1 MPTLIPSLPIPPTPA
16 ASAAGEAKVLLAFQ
30 SLRDDFR
37 IYHRKSWY
45 SFDGP
50 DGSREGVCEGEADFL
65 VLHPDLGML
74 VLEVKGGRIAFDGRT
89 GAWTSTARDGTVH
102 SIKDPFL
109 QAQRSVKAIAAKAA
123 ALSFEGQA
131 MPEFVHGHAVVFP
144 DCDFTS
150 GGGGVSAPRELV
162 IDAGDLARDAAGRL
176 MEIFRLWGVRRAAAP
191 LTKKWVKRLGQH
203 VLAPHFSL
211 GLALGSALG
220 WEEKALALLHEE
232 QDICLDFLH
241 LNPRAVV
248 RGGAGTGKTVVA
260 VERAR
265 RLAADGKDVLLLC
278 FNRPLAFYLR
288 GICASWEA
296 LPGRVW
302 AGSYHELGRE
312 LCGRAG
318 VAWNEPPEDD
328 VAATQAFW
336 NETSG
341 VLLLEAAQKLGER
354 FDALVV
360 DEAQDF
366 LTEWWAVLEALLK
379 EGDRAPVTLVADPDQ
394 DLWQRESRF
403 PAGLPVFPLR
413 TNCRNTSAIAE
424 YLGELTGSHPRV
436 SPWTVRGEEPKIHRW
451 RNAADEREKAGA
463 LIAQLLLKENVGLER
478 VAIVGMRRL
487 ANSCLAGV
495 AELAGFPV
503 VPIGDDGTA
512 GVPGALRYATPHR
525 FKGLEADVVLLLDVD
540 GSRWSLEPRNLYVA
554 ASRARL
560 RLHVFVKEGV
570 VVPGGGE
577 PLGPAVRP
585 GAR

>member
-1 MPTLIPSLPIPPTPA
+1 MPTLIPSLPLPPTPVAA
-16 ASAAGEAKVLLAFQ
+16 ASGEAKVLLAFQ
-30 SLRDDFR
+30 SLPDDFR
-37 IYHRKSWY
+37 IYHRKTWY
-45 SFDGP
+45 SFDGH
-50 DGSREGVCEGEADFL
+50 EGVREGEADFL
-65 VLHPDLGML
+65 VLHPELGML
-74 VLEVKGGRIAFDGRT
+74 VLEVKGGLIGFDGRT
-89 GAWTSTARDGTVH
+89 GAWTSTSRNGTVYD
-102 SIKDPFL
+102 IKDPFQ
-109 QAQRSVKAIAAKAA
+109 QAQKSIKAIVRKAEG
-123 ALSFEGQA
+123 LSFEGQA
-131 MPEFVHGHAVVFP
+131 MPDFVHGHAVVFP
-144 DCDFTS
+144 DCDFAA
-150 GGGGVSAPRELV
+150 GADAVSTPRRLV
-162 IDAGDLARDAAGRL
+162 IDAADLARDAEGRL
-176 MEIFRLWGVRRAAAP
+176 REVFRLWGEGRAAAA

-232 QDICLDFLH
+232 QDICLDFLS

-265 RLAADGKDVLLLC
+265 RLAAEGKDVLLLC
-278 FNRPLAFYLR
+278 FNLPLAHYLR
-288 GICASWEA
+288 SICASWEA

-318 VAWNEPPEDD
+318 VAWSEPPEDD
-328 VAATQAFW
+328 RAATEAFW

-341 VLLLEAAQKLGER
+341 LLLLEAAQALGET

-366 LTEWWAVLEALLK
+366 LTEWWGVLEALLK
-379 EGDRAPVTLVADPDQ
+379 ERDRAPVALVADPDQ
-394 DLWQRESRF
+394 DLWRRGSVF

-413 TNCRNTSAIAE
+413 TNCRSTSAIAE
-424 YLGELTGSHPRV
+424 FLGSLTGAPPRV
-436 SPWTVRGEEPKIHRW
+436 SPWAVRGEEPKLERY
-451 RNAADEREKAGA
+451 RNAEDEREKAGA
-463 LIAQLLLKENVGLER
+463 LVARLLLKEGLGLER

-487 ANSCLAGV
+487 EKSCLAGK

-503 VPIGDDGTA
+503 AAIGDDGTA

-540 GSRWSLEPRNLYVA
+540 DSKWSLEPRNLYVS

-560 RLHVFVKEGV
+560 RLFVFVKEGV
-570 VVPGGGE
+570 ELKLLP
-577 PLGPAVRP
+577 
-585 GAR
+585 

>member
-1 MPTLIPSLPIPPTPA
+1 MPTLIPSLPIPPTSA
-16 ASAAGEAKVLLAFQ
+16 ASAAGEAKALLAFQ
-30 SLRDDFR
+30 SLHDDFR

-45 SFDGP
+45 SFDGL
-50 DGSREGVCEGEADFL
+50 DGSREGVREGEADFL

-89 GAWTSTARDGTVH
+89 GEWTSTARDGREHV
-102 SIKDPFL
+102 IKDPFL

-123 ALSFEGQA
+123 ALSVGGQS

-144 DCDFTS
+144 DCDFAS
-150 GGGGVSAPRELV
+150 GGDGVSAPRELV
-162 IDAGDLARDAAGRL
+162 IDAADLARDAGGRL
-176 MEIFRLWGVRRAAAP
+176 VEIFRLWNVRRASPP
-191 LTKKWVKRLGQH
+191 LTKKWVKKLGQH

-232 QDICLDFLH
+232 QDICLDFLG

-248 RGGAGTGKTVVA
+248 YGGAGTGKTLVA

-265 RLAADGKDVLLLC
+265 RLAAGGKDVLLLC
-278 FNRPLAFYLR
+278 FNRPLAHHLR
-288 GICASWEA
+288 TICASWEA

-312 LCGRAG
+312 LCGLAG
-318 VAWNEPPEDD
+318 VAWAESPADD
-328 VAATQAFW
+328 RTASEAFW

-341 VLLLEAAQKLGER
+341 VLLLEATQALGEK

-366 LTEWWAVLEALLK
+366 LTEWWAVLGALLK
-379 EGDRAPVTLVADPDQ
+379 EGERSPMALFADPDQ
-394 DLWQRESRF
+394 DLWNRGSVF
-403 PAGLPVFPLR
+403 PEGLPVFPLR

-424 YLGELTGSHPRV
+424 FLATLSGLSDAAPPRV
-436 SPWTVRGEEPKIHRW
+436 SPWAVRGEEPKVHRW
-451 RNAADEREKAGA
+451 SDADDEREKAGV
-463 LIAQLLLKENVGLER
+463 LVAQLLLKEDIGLER
-478 VAIVGMRRL
+478 VAVVGMRRL
-487 ANSCLAGV
+487 ENSCLAGK

-503 VPIGDDGTA
+503 VPIDDDGTA
-512 GVPGALRYATPHR
+512 GAPGALRYATPHR
-525 FKGLEADVVLLLDVD
+525 FKGLEADVVILLDVD
-540 GSRWSLEPRNLYVA
+540 GSRWSLEPRHLYVA

-570 VVPGGGE
+570 VVPGGG
-577 PLGPAVRP
+577 
-585 GAR
+585 

>member
-1 MPTLIPSLPIPPTPA
+1 M
-16 ASAAGEAKVLLAFQ
+16 
-30 SLRDDFR
+30 
-37 IYHRKSWY
+37 
-45 SFDGP
+45 
-50 DGSREGVCEGEADFL
+50 
-65 VLHPDLGML
+65 
-74 VLEVKGGRIAFDGRT
+74 LEVKGGQIAFDGRT
-89 GAWTSTARDGTVH
+89 GAWTSTARDGTVYG
-102 SIKDPFL
+102 IKDPFL
-109 QAQRSVKAIAAKAA
+109 QAQRSVKAFTGKAA
-123 ALSFEGQA
+123 ALSFEGQP

-144 DCDFTS
+144 DCDFAT
-150 GGGGVSAPRELV
+150 GADGVSAPRELV
-162 IDAGDLARDAAGRL
+162 IDAGDLAQDAAGRL
-176 MEIFRLWGVRRAAAP
+176 VEIFRLWGARRAAAP

-232 QDICLDFLH
+232 QDICLDFLE

-248 RGGAGTGKTVVA
+248 YGGAGTGKTLVA

-265 RLAADGKDVLLLC
+265 RLAAGGKDVLLLC
-278 FNRPLAFYLR
+278 FNRPLAHHLR
-288 GICASWEA
+288 AICASWEA

-312 LCGRAG
+312 LCGLAG
-318 VAWNEPPEDD
+318 VAWAESPADD
-328 VAATQAFW
+328 RTASEAFW

-341 VLLLEAAQKLGER
+341 VLLLEATQALGEK

-366 LTEWWAVLEALLK
+366 LTEWWAVLGALLK
-379 EGDRAPVTLVADPDQ
+379 EGELSPMVLFADPAQ
-394 DLWQRESRF
+394 DLWQRGSVF
-403 PAGLPVFPLR
+403 PQWLPVFPLR

-436 SPWTVRGEEPKIHRW
+436 SPWTVRGEEPKVHRW

-463 LIAQLLLKENVGLER
+463 LIAQLLLKDGVGLER

-487 ANSCLAGV
+487 ANSCLAEK

-503 VPIGDDGTA
+503 VPIDDDGTA

-540 GSRWSLEPRNLYVA
+540 GSRWSLEPPHLYVA

-570 VVPGGGE
+570 EMPGR
-577 PLGPAVRP
+577 A
-585 GAR
+585 

>member
-1 MPTLIPSLPIPPTPA
+1 
-16 ASAAGEAKVLLAFQ
+16 
-30 SLRDDFR
+30 
-37 IYHRKSWY
+37 
-45 SFDGP
+45 
-50 DGSREGVCEGEADFL
+50 
-65 VLHPDLGML
+65 ML

-109 QAQRSVKAIAAKAA
+109 QAQRSVKAIVAKAA

-144 DCDFTS
+144 DCDFTT
-150 GGGGVSAPRELV
+150 GGDAVSAPRELV

-278 FNRPLAFYLR
+278 FNLPLAHYLR

-403 PAGLPVFPLR
+403 PEGPPTTA
-413 TNCRNTSAIAE
+413 
-424 YLGELTGSHPRV
+424 
-436 SPWTVRGEEPKIHRW
+436 HR
-451 RNAADEREKAGA
+451 
-463 LIAQLLLKENVGLER
+463 
-478 VAIVGMRRL
+478 
-487 ANSCLAGV
+487 
-495 AELAGFPV
+495 
-503 VPIGDDGTA
+503 
-512 GVPGALRYATPHR
+512 GVPRRADGVTPAR
-525 FKGLEADVVLLLDVD
+525 FAVD
-540 GSRWSLEPRNLYVA
+540 GAGGGAEDPPLARRGRRTGEGGGADRA
-554 ASRARL
+554 APPEGERRAR
-560 RLHVFVKEGV
+560 EGGDRRDAAPREL
-570 VVPGGGE
+570 VPGGGGRAGGL
-577 PLGPAVRP
+577 PGGADRRRRDGR
-585 GAR
+585 GARRAANADVAPVWGWRRTWCSSSTWTGAAGRSSRATSTWRRRARGCGCTCS